1 MLFKCFIGSSLMWV
15 YCVGEEIDVDLLKY
29 NSF

>member
-1 MLFKCFIGSSLMWV
+1 MLFKCYIGNSLMWV
-15 YCVGEEIDVDLLKY
+15 YCVGEEIALDLLKF